1 MSRLCTGDYAYPISI
16 SDCVEFDRIDVNVG
30 ISKDC
35 SVVTGLNELKVI
47 DVRVADTVQLD
58 TGSHQIE
65 KHNAM
70 INEQKFFLILC
81 FFEALK

>member
-35 SVVTGLNELKVI
+35 SVVTGFEW
-47 DVRVADTVQLD
+47 
-58 TGSHQIE
+58 IE
-65 KHNAM
+65 SYWCSCSGYSAIGYREPSNWKT
-70 INEQKFFLILC
+70 
-81 FFEALK
+81 